1 MVNSRFFFFIPNNL
15 KVYPNVIFL
24 WFHYKNIHQIRKFYP
39 SLFERL
45 TKPIMKK
52 KIISSSSLIACCL
65 FFYCLAWFCC
75 KVHAVEMEHFDLL
88 TSFKCRNLKKDLIN
102 ITQTMIEKMAY
113 VDHTTTE
120 LNILCMIVLQ
130 N

>member
-1 MVNSRFFFFIPNNL
+1 
-15 KVYPNVIFL
+15 
-24 WFHYKNIHQIRKFYP
+24 
-39 SLFERL
+39 
-45 TKPIMKK
+45 MKK

-65 FFYCLAWFCC
+65 FFYCLAWFCG

-88 TSFKCRNLKKDLIN
+88 TSFKCRNLKKDPKN